1 MLWQKMSFCRQ
12 NQDAERWEGEC
23 KSQCPRMTR
32 NVSEE
37 ALCLGDRERAGWWLL
52 LRELVLT
59 PPFFQLERSLL
70 SCTEEWARSM
80 CCSNSW
86 PHTAQELRHQ
96 VREMNSLKSL
106 GLCSEKT
113 DGLTSTTRH
122 GKKSEMKQSLFA
134 NFSTISDPK
143 LLGSLFCYTT
153 AAFSGSKMERFVM
166 NTHCV
171 CWSEA

>member
-70 SCTEEWARSM
+70 SCTGEWARSM

-113 DGLTSTTRH
+113 DGLTSTTRQ
-122 GKKSEMKQSLFA
+122 GKNLKWSKASLP
-134 NFSTISDPK
+134 IS
-143 LLGSLFCYTT
+143 LLSRTQNCLDR
-153 AAFSGSKMERFVM
+153 RFV
-166 NTHCV
+166 TQLQRLV
-171 CWSEA
+171 VVKWKDL